1 MELLKHTKIKR
12 YVARSRKQEEKIP
25 RGKENDLKNH
35 EHYTP
40 WTKTEKRK
48 KENCENPYTRKQ
60 RPLGKQSLMESSFQ
74 KINK

>member
-40 WTKTEKRK
+40 WTKNRK
-48 KENCENPYTRKQ
+48 KEKMKKVKILTPENRDH
-60 RPLGKQSLMESSFQ
+60 
-74 KINK
+74 

>member
-40 WTKTEKRK
+40 WTKTEKKEKRK
-48 KENCENPYTRKQ
+48 KVKILTPENRDH
-60 RPLGKQSLMESSFQ
+60 
-74 KINK
+74 